1 MEFRDFG
8 VIVKLSMSLEIP
20 RSPRRVAGFLSH
32 VGGYKYYSFNYQ
44 YYLEYLLF
52 LIPLVFLFYRIVKI
66 HFRCESIL
74 NPTLDI
80 VLYDLG
86 SWAECA
92 KMCRP
97 VHSVQA
103 YRKPV

>member
-20 RSPRRVAGFLSH
+20 RGPRRVAGFLSH

-66 HFRCESIL
+66 HFRCESSCMVMYL
-74 NPTLDI
+74 
-80 VLYDLG
+80 VLIRVEVYLI
-86 SWAECA
+86 
-92 KMCRP
+92 M
-97 VHSVQA
+97 
-103 YRKPV
+103 